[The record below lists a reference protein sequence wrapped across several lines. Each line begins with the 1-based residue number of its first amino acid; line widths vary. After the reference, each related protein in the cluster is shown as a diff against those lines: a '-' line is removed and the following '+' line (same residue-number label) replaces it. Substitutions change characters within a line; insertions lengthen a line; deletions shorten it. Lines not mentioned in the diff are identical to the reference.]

1 MTPLVTLSG
10 YGSLIRHFPS
20 LDDVMSHL
28 ENGFLI
34 FQVLENV
41 SVHLDADFETF
52 IEDSRQGVVKD
63 AGSVLAHW
71 ELAVEFSVL
80 VKN

>member
-1 MTPLVTLSG
+1 MTPLVTLSRL
-10 YGSLIRHFPS
+10 SWLIGFFPT
-20 LDDVMSHL
+20 LNDVVSHL

-41 SVHLDADFETF
+41 RVHLDANFETF
-52 IEDSRQGVVKD
+52 IEDGRQSVVKD

-71 ELAVEFSVL
+71 EFAVELSVL
-80 VKN
+80 VKD